1 MDNERDGGESSLG
14 GGAGGTG
21 GGSGAGGMEDYSTG
35 YRKSLGDFEE
45 YVKMMNDEHISSQ
58 FELFT

>member
-1 MDNERDGGESSLG
+1 M
-14 GGAGGTG
+14 GGTG
-21 GGSGAGGMEDYSTG
+21 RDSAADRQGGIDDYASG
-35 YRKSLGDFEE
+35 YRKNLGEFEE